1 MAFFEAGNIIKNVV
15 YNIAGSDYKDLV
27 TLVFG
32 WKRLVGKL
40 LSERAKII
48 KHENKVL
55 FIAVTNNVWMQE
67 LILRKYQIIK
77 DIEEKLFIKL
87 DDIIFFI
94 GTRRKY

>member
-1 MAFFEAGNIIKNVV
+1 MAFFETGNIIKNVV
-15 YNIAGSDYKDLV
+15 YNIAGSDFKDLV

-32 WKRLVGKL
+32 WKKIVGKL

-48 KHENKVL
+48 KFENKIL

-67 LILRKYQIIK
+67 LVLRKYKIMQ
-77 DIEEKLFIKL
+77 DIQNKLYIKL